1 MILKKFKRTNLSRT
15 KRAMIGGLVDYVLAE
30 KDENGQQKCAW
41 HFSEN
46 FIAATKNGQ
55 KAEMIALA
63 EESIKSKMPVAHWM
77 MSWNENE
84 IPDEAQIRQAADM
97 FLKGMGLE
105 GHQVVVA
112 LHTNTQNVHAHIVVN
127 RVHPDT
133 LKVIQP
139 HNGFD
144 IEAAHKIVAAIEKV
158 QGWRPQ
164 KNARYRVDENNQIV
178 RNAPRKRQPPTSK
191 AQDFENYTGTKSAQ
205 RIAQKRAHEIIENAK
220 SWAELHNGLK
230 GAGLR
235 FEKKGS
241 GAIVFVGDIAV
252 KASSIDRQFSMGKL
266 CKRLGEFQPGI
277 YPQTM
282 PKIEPEPVSKIAEDK
297 WHEYM
302 DVRKAN
308 QREHERQ
315 KEELLAQ
322 NALAIAEVKARQKAH
337 RQSAYANL
345 AQYGPELV
353 GIARLLLPKQHS
365 QEVAKA
371 RKELPKVPKLACGRF
386 KDWLRQRN
394 PWLAD
399 IWRLR
404 RLLKPGMKYGHFEE
418 GRFPKVGKVQNPL
431 IPYREMVKR
440 RYADMKLAQSRI
452 DAGTALHLR
461 CAGYLRKEVEEEMQR
476 HSPRPPAQQDDLS
489 PKIGYLQRILDYAFG
504 TQGDIWVIEQRLGKE
519 EVEKFNK
526 EAEIIDYYMKKPQ
539 QAASQQQCSQQRFRS
554 R

>member
-1 MILKKFKRTNLSRT
+1 MILRKFKRTNLSRT
-15 KRAMIGGLVDYVLAE
+15 KRSMIGGLVDYVLAE

-55 KAEMIALA
+55 RAEMIALA
-63 EESIKSKMPVAHWM
+63 EESIKSKMPCAHWM

-84 IPDEAQIRQAADM
+84 IPDEAQIRQAVGM

-105 GHQVVVA
+105 GHQVIVA

-133 LKVIQP
+133 LKMIQP

-158 QGWRPQ
+158 QGWTPQ

-178 RNAPRKRQPPTSK
+178 RNAPRKRQPSSSK
-191 AQDFENYTGTKSAQ
+191 AQDFENYTGAKSAQ

-230 GAGLR
+230 EAGLR

-241 GAIVFVGDIAV
+241 GAIVFVGDVAV
-252 KASSIDRQFSMGKL
+252 KASSIDREFSMGKL

-277 YPQTM
+277 YPQEM
-282 PKIEPEPVSKIAEDK
+282 SQIEPEPVSKIAEDK

-302 DVRKAN
+302 DARKAAKMEHKRR
-308 QREHERQ
+308 RED
-315 KEELLAQ
+315 LLAK
-322 NALAIAEVKARQKAH
+322 NALAIAEVKIRQKAH
-337 RQSAYANL
+337 KQSAYANL

-365 QEVAKA
+365 QELAKA
-371 RKELPKVPKLACGRF
+371 RKELHKMPKLACGRF

-394 PWLAD
+394 SWLAD

-418 GRFPKVGKVQNPL
+418 GRFPKIGKLQNPL
-431 IPYREMVKR
+431 IAYREMVKR

-476 HSPRPPAQQDDLS
+476 HTPPPANPADLA
-489 PKIGYLQRILDYAFG
+489 PKLDYIQRILDYAFG
-504 TQGDIWVIEQRLGKE
+504 AQGDIWVIGQRLGKP

-526 EAEIIDYYMKKPQ
+526 EAEIIDYYMKHPPDESCRTDKT
-539 QAASQQQCSQQRFRS
+539 RFRQ
-554 R
+554 RLR